1 MKNIL
6 ILCAA
11 VAALSA
17 CSEQPQNM
25 VSAAGKDAAA
35 YTGTGK
41 AYAVAD
47 WKQGDKADWE
57 SKLKARNLY
66 GQHEY
71 VRID

>member
-25 VSAAGKDAAA
+25 ESAAGKDAAA

-41 AYAVAD
+41 AYALAG
-47 WKQGDKADWE
+47 WKQGDKADWQA
-57 SKLKARNLY
+57 KLKTRTLY

-71 VRID
+71 VRND